1 MTINPSSPTVP
12 TLPGLDTLPDHD
24 QIAIGTTLGRLMRG
38 FAERNADVLDG
49 IYAKDAD
56 WVNAFGSVKK
66 GNSEIVDYLR
76 GLFADANFDAGTLV
90 APPSSHLMRITD
102 DVVVVS
108 TALQVTG
115 QLLVGGS
122 EIALRDNHSVH
133 VLARQDDGRWLIVS
147 EMYSDSRTD
156 QSYINHS

>member
-1 MTINPSSPTVP
+1 MITNPTTPA
-12 TLPGLDTLPDHD
+12 LPGLAALPGPD
-24 QIAIGTTLGRLMRG
+24 QAAVAATLGRLMRG
-38 FAERNADVLDG
+38 FTERNADLLDG
-49 IYAKDAD
+49 IYTDDAD

-66 GNSEIVDYLR
+66 GNAEIVQYLR
-76 GLFADANFDAGTLV
+76 GLFGDANFDAGQLL
-90 APPSSHLMRITD
+90 APPTTHLQKVTD

-108 TALQVTG
+108 TALQVAG

-122 EIALRDNHSVH
+122 EIALRDNHSVR

-156 QSYINHS
+156 QSYINHT